1 LNEEEREKIIERKAF
16 IKDFALDERKR
27 AKQTA
32 AANLQQKRRPPLVL
46 LPSKKTFNQN
56 KQSSLVSESISSSSD
71 ISSMQ
76 QSSNSIVPDL
86 KTFKSIPKRQSS
98 LVLNSTPSSIIKKME
113 DLPKTLHTKL
123 SPIPSVVINE
133 QEQQTLPIIMTSKSN
148 IPKTQLSMKNKP
160 ETVINNNKKD
170 IQPKMSSADAYKLS
184 SSLINLETERRK
196 AAERRELFTQIKQS
210 VENQLQPLQE
220 KSTNLL
226 SADRKSIDVDVRQ
239 SVVQPYER
247 YASATTR
254 STAVHCLQEAG
265 YFKGKSWLKQVEIS
279 KKMVKN
285 HAKRR
290 IRLADKETNKKP
302 LLLPLRTKTVTTS
315 VNDTIKF

>member
-1 LNEEEREKIIERKAF
+1 LKSDENIRYAGFSEEEREKIITMKLF

-27 AKQTA
+27 AKQIA
-32 AANLQQKRRPPLVL
+32 AANLQQTRRPPLVL
-46 LPSKKTFNQN
+46 LPPKIILNQN
-56 KQSSLVSESISSSSD
+56 KQSSLVSESISSSSNMSSIQRRS
-71 ISSMQ
+71 ISERH
-76 QSSNSIVPDL
+76 SSS
-86 KTFKSIPKRQSS
+86 
-98 LVLNSTPSSIIKKME
+98 VLNLTPSTITKRIE
-113 DLPKTLHTKL
+113 DPPKTLHKKL
-123 SPIPSVVINE
+123 PPIPSVVINE